1 MPKLWCYIHN
11 SATPGGGCSK
21 RFFIS
26 EQEARLIM
34 AGAAG
39 GGAAKLEAVEL
50 DELEL
55 RQAAA
60 NWLNM
65 QAKCRE
71 NALKREANK
80 TAKQRSDNMKKAW
93 ITRRKKTE

>member
-1 MPKLWCYIHN
+1 MAKLWRITWQNGEVERSCK
-11 SATPGGGCSK
+11 K

-26 EQEARLIM
+26 EAEARLIIRGE
-34 AGAAG
+34 A
-39 GGAAKLEAVEL
+39 GGAAKLEAVEF

-60 NWLNM
+60 NWLNASEVKRIA
-65 QAKCRE
+65 AK
-71 NALKREANK
+71 KREANK

-93 ITRRKKTE
+93 ATRKKNGEQ